1 MPSHRWENYVLLRLL
16 PTPYH
21 RGAACETQQN
31 LHRPVNKWPTS
42 RNFTNNTTKD
52 CYRLSNPILELARI
66 VCTWTSFPQTVSK
79 IMTGSVMRE
88 FVFHLSVFFFFF
100 LIFSRIEKWI
110 RDEQLENET
119 KRGRQICLQFAINS
133 FKGRE
138 KLIREKTDI

>member
-79 IMTGSVMRE
+79 IMTGSVMCEE
-88 FVFHLSVFFFFF
+88 FVFHLSVFFFFN
-100 LIFSRIEKWI
+100 L
-110 RDEQLENET
+110 LEDRKMNTRRTARKRNET
-119 KRGRQICLQFAINS
+119 W
-133 FKGRE
+133 E
-138 KLIREKTDI
+138 TDLSAVRN

>member
-21 RGAACETQQN
+21 RGAVCETQQN

-79 IMTGSVMRE
+79 IMIGSVMRR
-88 FVFHLSVFFFFF
+88 FAFHLSLF
-100 LIFSRIEKWI
+100 LLSSREKWI

-119 KRGRQICLQFAINS
+119 KRGKQICLQFAINC
-133 FKGRE
+133 FKAGG
-138 KLIREKTDI
+138 KLIRERTDI

>member
-52 CYRLSNPILELARI
+52 CYQLSNPILELARI

-79 IMTGSVMRE
+79 IMIGSVMRG
-88 FVFHLSVFFFFF
+88 FAFHLSVFFFN
-100 LIFSRIEKWI
+100 LLEDRKMNTRRTARKW
-110 RDEQLENET
+110 NET
-119 KRGRQICLQFAINS
+119 W
-133 FKGRE
+133 E
-138 KLIREKTDI
+138 TDLSAVRN